1 MATFIKDAV
10 RVFIARENDVEVNW
24 SYTGN
29 TLLKSALD
37 ALGDNAT
44 TKVLME
50 VENVTGVSIGSYGKE
65 FDTYQTLADT
75 FDHDIEIKE
84 TGSGSCDFVASDGNN
99 VSNNL
104 LSHDELWALAMEMPN
119 GYNTNSGTEAV
130 FDAGLDTATT
140 RAADERGYAIIV
152 QQKISASKYLFWC
165 FDNCKINCTVSF
177 ANRQASRGTL
187 SWEDARYISFDTA
200 SSAIDTGGAVHD
212 ETTTT
217 GWSTQ
222 T

>member
-10 RVFIARENDVEVNW
+10 RVFIARENQVEINW

-44 TKVLME
+44 TQVLME

-65 FDTYQTLADT
+65 FDTYQTLADA

-84 TGSGSCDFVASDGNN
+84 TGSGSCDFVATDGNN
-99 VSNNL
+99 ITNNL
-104 LSHDELWALAMEMPN
+104 LSHDELWALAMELPN
-119 GYNTNSGTEAV
+119 GYNTYTGTEAT
-130 FDAGLDTATT
+130 FDAGQDDKVT
-140 RAADERGYAIIV
+140 RATDLRGYAIIV

-165 FDNCKINCTVSF
+165 FDNCKISCSVSF

-187 SWEDARYISFDTA
+187 SWEDARYISFDTE
-200 SSAIDTGGAVHD
+200 STAIDTGGAIHND
-212 ETTTT
+212 GTTV
-217 GWSTQ
+217 GWST
-222 T
+222 